1 MAVGNTRIYITVFLG
16 VFIFMLIIGVSSEV
30 SLSAGLGR
38 AVIAAAI
45 FTALLLLVVHV
56 ITRYLFQDNSV
67 EPAAHS
73 ANVTVGRNLDISAD
87 QSVSYPLPTA
97 VPGQARPN
105 ETLSEPIGSPPDFVP
120 LAAKQIDPQVS
131 KIINSDPNK
140 LAEIVRKMGLEE
152 N

>member
-16 VFIFMLIIGVSSEV
+16 VFILMFLIGVSSEV
-30 SLSAGLGR
+30 SLSAGFGR
-38 AVIAAAI
+38 AVLAAAV
-45 FTALLLLVVHV
+45 FTALLLLVVQF
-56 ITRYLFQDNSV
+56 ITRYLFRDNSD
-67 EPAAHS
+67 EPVAHN

-87 QSVSYPLPTA
+87 QPVSYPLPTA
-97 VPGQARPN
+97 VPDPVGPD
-105 ETLSEPIGSPPDFVP
+105 ESLSEPTGFSPDFVP

-140 LAEIVRKMGLEE
+140 MAEIVRKMGLEE